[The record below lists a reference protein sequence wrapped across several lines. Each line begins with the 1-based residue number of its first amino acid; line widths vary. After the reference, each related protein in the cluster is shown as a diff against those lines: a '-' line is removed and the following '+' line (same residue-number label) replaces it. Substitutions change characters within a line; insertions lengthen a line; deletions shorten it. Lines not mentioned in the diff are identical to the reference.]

1 VPIVPATLSARTLDQ
16 LEAVLD
22 GGTPLLAFLS
32 MVDRRRKLHR
42 DLVERLRARLGD
54 ELLEAAIPLSADVE
68 RMGAVR
74 DVVVAYA
81 PRGRAALAYEALWS
95 DVRARLG
102 A

>member
-1 VPIVPATLSARTLDQ
+1 
-16 LEAVLD
+16 
-22 GGTPLLAFLS
+22 

-42 DLVERLRARLGD
+42 DVVERLRTRSRD

-68 RMGAVR
+68 RMGAER
-74 DVVVAYA
+74 DVVAAFA